1 MIAHIRNFAIIA
13 HIDHGKTTL
22 TDRILELAGVIER
35 DSSHQRVMD
44 SNPIEQERGITI
56 KLAPVNFPY
65 PLAGQTYQLN
75 LIDTP
80 GHVDFGYEVSR
91 SLAACEGVMLVV
103 DASQGVQA
111 QTLTN
116 YHQAQELGLKV
127 VPVIN
132 KIDLPSA
139 DVERTML
146 EVMDLCQVKD
156 SEIVCVS
163 AKTGQN
169 VDQVLTAVIERIP
182 APSGDIN
189 LSLRALL
196 ISSYVDSH
204 QGAIGLVKVVDG
216 EIFAKQRLVFC
227 ADGSWFGSQSVGL
240 FKPAMTVC
248 DKLKAGQVGYVATGL
263 KDARLLKMGDTLT
276 TFADREKIVRL
287 PGYLEP
293 IPMVYLEVYPIDATQ
308 LGLLSDSLYKL
319 SLADAALQY
328 TGTHSKAL
336 GNGFRIG
343 FLGILH
349 AEVALERL
357 QREFDLDVIATP
369 PSVTYLVKNKKG
381 QQELISSP
389 NQLADPSLI
398 EWIKEPM
405 VMAQIYTPEQYLN
418 ACLKLCRDRRGQL
431 KSTQSFGSQMLIL
444 SQLPLAELI
453 TDFHDTLKS
462 LTSGYASMTYKKV
475 GFEVADV
482 VRVDILL
489 NLEQI
494 DALSFLAVRAQAE
507 YRGRRFVE
515 KLKEI
520 LPRQQFTV
528 PIQASIGGK
537 VIARETLQSFRKDVT
552 AKLYGGDVTRRKK
565 LLAKQIKG
573 KKRMKQFGKLQLD
586 QDVFIQLLK
595 Q

>member
-1 MIAHIRNFAIIA
+1 VPANIRNFAIIA

-22 TDRILELAGVIER
+22 TDRILELVGAIKV
-35 DSSHQRVMD
+35 DSNRQRVMD

-56 KLAPVNFPY
+56 KLAPVTFNY
-65 PLAGQTYQLN
+65 ELDGQTYQLN

-91 SLAACEGVMLVV
+91 SLAACEGVILVV

-116 YHQAQELGLKV
+116 YHQAKELGLKV
-127 VPVIN
+127 IPVIN

-139 DVERTML
+139 DVDKTML
-146 EVMDLCQVKD
+146 EVMELCQVDD
-156 SEIVCVS
+156 SEIVAVS
-163 AKTGQN
+163 AKTGKN
-169 VDQVLTAVIERIP
+169 IDQVLTAVVENIP
-182 APSGDIN
+182 APTGD
-189 LSLRALL
+189 SQKPLRALL
-196 ISSYVDSH
+196 ISSSVDSH

-216 EIFAKQRLVFC
+216 EITAKQKLAFC
-227 ADGSWFGSQSVGL
+227 ADGSWFNSQSVGL
-240 FKPAMTVC
+240 FKPALTTS
-248 DKLKAGQVGYVATGL
+248 DKLQAGQVGYVATGL
-263 KDARLLKMGDTLT
+263 KDSRSLKIGDTLT
-276 TFADREKIVRL
+276 TFKDLESIVRL
-287 PGYLEP
+287 PGYIEP
-293 IPMVYLEVYPIDATQ
+293 LPMVYLEVYPIDATQ
-308 LGLLSDSLYKL
+308 LSLLRDSLYKL

-328 TGTHSKAL
+328 TGTNSSAL

-357 QREFDLDVIATP
+357 QREFAIDVIATP
-369 PSVTYLVKNKKG
+369 PSVTYLVKDKAG
-381 QQELISSP
+381 EEDLISSP
-389 NQLADPSLI
+389 NQLKDPSQI
-398 EWIKEPM
+398 DEIKEPM
-405 VMAQIYTPEQYLN
+405 VIASIYTPEKYLN
-418 ACLKLCRDRRGQL
+418 ACLGLCRERRGQL
-431 KSTQSFGSQMLIL
+431 ESTQSFGSQMLIK
-444 SQLPLAELI
+444 SKLPLAELI
-453 TDFHDTLKS
+453 TDFHDLLKS
-462 LTSGYASMTYKKV
+462 LTSGYASMTYKKI
-475 GFEVADV
+475 GFELADV

-489 NLEQI
+489 NQEQI
-494 DALSFLAVRAQAE
+494 DALSFLAVRVQAE

-528 PIQASIGGK
+528 PIQAAIGGK

-565 LLAKQIKG
+565 LLSKQAKG

-586 QDVFIQLLK
+586 QDVFVKLLK